1 VNEGSS
7 RAAAWSVHLF
17 TASGVVW
24 GLLALDAAIAET
36 YGAAL
41 RWMFVAV
48 LVDGLDG
55 PLARRFQVARVLPGI
70 DGALLDNVVDYFN
83 YVVVPAVLIQ
93 RAGLLPEG
101 LGLTGA
107 ALICLASAIQFSR
120 SDAKTADHYFSGFP
134 SYWNVLALYLL
145 LLRPDPWISFVV
157 VCLLGVLALVPVR
170 CIYPSRTVE
179 YRVPTL
185 VLTALWTLCIALILI
200 QYPEPRPWLV
210 HGSLAYVGYYVIAS
224 LALTARR
231 AKRG

>member
-1 VNEGSS
+1 MSERAST
-7 RAAAWSVHLF
+7 AAAWSVHLL

-24 GLLALDAAIAET
+24 GLLALDAAIAGR

-55 PLARRFQVARVLPGI
+55 PLARRFQVARVLPGV

-93 RAGLLPEG
+93 RAAALPEG
-101 LGLTGA
+101 LGLAGA
-107 ALICLASAIQFSR
+107 AWICLASAIQFSR
-120 SDAKTADHYFSGFP
+120 SDAKTADHYFRGFP

-145 LLRPDPWISFVV
+145 VLRPDPRLALGVV
-157 VCLLGVLALVPVR
+157 GLLGVLALVPLR

-179 YRVPTL
+179 LRRTTWI
-185 VLTALWTLCIALILI
+185 LTALWTLCLVLILI
-200 QYPEPRPWLV
+200 QYPEPWPWLV
-210 HGSLAYVGYYVIAS
+210 RGSLAYVGYYAVAS
-224 LALTARR
+224 CLLTFRR
-231 AKRG
+231 AKLG